1 MPHEEE
7 LLINNNIHS
16 NIEANTINNSWS
28 SLIWSDTKKI
38 IGTAGLLT
46 AAVGLKTVQ
55 RVFQVAVTS
64 IGSFDW
70 NKVNPLNNLVDFGV
84 TPVQLVISTQA
95 MNLWKWGAEKIW
107 QEGRTIFN
115 RTADQEMSPL
125 LSLYPEIGVEEG
137 YSCLSKTAIFGKMLI
152 AKVGYWISNHF
163 MITASS
169 MYSVG
174 SLTSLA
180 EYWSKIIYG
189 PNILS
194 TIIRAEVLCYTSIL
208 IDKGI
213 EYLTKTHMWFAFKRY
228 FNCLNN
234 NINENDELESLFSQQ
249 SKCMSLLKSGGY
261 LTAMV
266 IATIIDNAI
275 KTAAVMYTADRLPE
289 FESTFFQVPMF
300 AIMFGLIINDTI
312 GNKVLNKYAKKQ
324 WQKFFE
330 STPNNELEEIVT
342 NSNYMS
348 INSSD
353 ERQLTNNFND
363 ELVSVINSI
372 NGPAFSGCPRTPSI
386 A

>member
-1 MPHEEE
+1 MPQEEE
-7 LLINNNIHS
+7 LLINNDIDS

-28 SLIWSDTKKI
+28 SLMWSDTKKI

-55 RVFQVAVTS
+55 RLFQVTVTS

-95 MNLWKWGAEKIW
+95 INLWKWGAEKIW
-107 QEGRTIFN
+107 QEGRTVFN

-125 LSLYPEIGVEEG
+125 LSLYSEIGVEEG
-137 YSCLSKTAIFGKMLI
+137 YSCLSKTTIFGKMLI

-174 SLTSLA
+174 SLTSLT

-213 EYLTKTHMWFAFKRY
+213 EYLTKTYMWFAFKRY
-228 FNCLNN
+228 FNFLNN

-275 KTAAVMYTADRLPE
+275 KTAAVMYTADRLTE

-324 WQKFFE
+324 WQKFFK

-372 NGPAFSGCPRTPSI
+372 NGPAFGGCPRNPSI

>member
-1 MPHEEE
+1 MPQEEK
-7 LLINNNIHS
+7 LLINNDIDS

-55 RVFQVAVTS
+55 RVFQVTVTS

-95 MNLWKWGAEKIW
+95 INLWKWGAEKIW
-107 QEGRTIFN
+107 QEGRTVFN

-125 LSLYPEIGVEEG
+125 LSLYSEIGVEEG
-137 YSCLSKTAIFGKMLI
+137 YSCLSKTTIFGKMLI

-213 EYLTKTHMWFAFKRY
+213 EYLTKTYMWFAFKRY

-234 NINENDELESLFSQQ
+234 NINENDDLESLFSQQ

-324 WQKFFE
+324 WQKFFK

-372 NGPAFSGCPRTPSI
+372 NGPAFGGSPRNPSI

>member
-1 MPHEEE
+1 MPQEEE
-7 LLINNNIHS
+7 LLINNDIDS

-55 RVFQVAVTS
+55 RVFQVTVTS
-64 IGSFDW
+64 VGSFDW

-107 QEGRTIFN
+107 QEGRTVFN
-115 RTADQEMSPL
+115 RTADQDMSPL
-125 LSLYPEIGVEEG
+125 LSLYSEIGFEEG
-137 YSCLSKTAIFGKMLI
+137 YSCLSKTTIFGKMLI

-213 EYLTKTHMWFAFKRY
+213 EYLTKTYMWFAFKRY

-234 NINENDELESLFSQQ
+234 NINENNELESLFSQQ

-324 WQKFFE
+324 WQKFFK

-372 NGPAFSGCPRTPSI
+372 NGPAFGGCSRNPSI

>member
-1 MPHEEE
+1 
-7 LLINNNIHS
+7 
-16 NIEANTINNSWS
+16 
-28 SLIWSDTKKI
+28 
-38 IGTAGLLT
+38 
-46 AAVGLKTVQ
+46 
-55 RVFQVAVTS
+55 
-64 IGSFDW
+64 
-70 NKVNPLNNLVDFGV
+70 
-84 TPVQLVISTQA
+84 
-95 MNLWKWGAEKIW
+95 
-107 QEGRTIFN
+107 
-115 RTADQEMSPL
+115 
-125 LSLYPEIGVEEG
+125 
-137 YSCLSKTAIFGKMLI
+137 
-152 AKVGYWISNHF
+152 
-163 MITASS
+163 
-169 MYSVG
+169 
-174 SLTSLA
+174 
-180 EYWSKIIYG
+180 
-189 PNILS
+189 
-194 TIIRAEVLCYTSIL
+194 
-208 IDKGI
+208 
-213 EYLTKTHMWFAFKRY
+213 MWFAFKRY

-234 NINENDELESLFSQQ
+234 NNENDELESLLSQQ

-324 WQKFFE
+324 WQKFFT

-353 ERQLTNNFND
+353 ERQLSNNFND

-372 NGPAFSGCPRTPSI
+372 NGPAFVGCPRTLSI

>member
-1 MPHEEE
+1 MPQEEE
-7 LLINNNIHS
+7 LLTNNDIDS
-16 NIEANTINNSWS
+16 NIETNTINNSWS

-55 RVFQVAVTS
+55 RVFQVTVTS

-107 QEGRTIFN
+107 QEGRTVFN

-125 LSLYPEIGVEEG
+125 LSLYSEIGVEEG
-137 YSCLSKTAIFGKMLI
+137 YSCLSKTTIFGKMLI

-213 EYLTKTHMWFAFKRY
+213 EYLTKTYMWFAFKRY

-324 WQKFFE
+324 WQKFFK

-342 NSNYMS
+342 
-348 INSSD
+348 NSSD

-372 NGPAFSGCPRTPSI
+372 NGPAFGGCPRNPSI